1 MAQETFQQLS
11 SEIISKA
18 KDGTL
23 TIGEAIDFT
32 LDSRVPLPEDYNTKN
47 KKGEQFTG
55 NKNSEI
61 FVDGEFAKNYSDNDK
76 GLDIVSMKFSQL
88 KNPLFHH
95 L

>member
-47 KKGEQFTG
+47 KKGEYPARSRI
-55 NKNSEI
+55 K
-61 FVDGEFAKNYSDNDK
+61 
-76 GLDIVSMKFSQL
+76 QL
-88 KNPLFHH
+88 KNSLSVLKKLAPASLPAAIALRKVFTS
-95 L
+95 